1 GGDHKARGG
10 RPDGDVN
17 SAPGISIKLSALYP
31 RYEHAK
37 RARVMADLVPGVLEL
52 AQLAKSYGIGCT
64 VDAEE
69 TDRLE
74 LSLDII
80 ETVVS
85 DPSLKG
91 WEGFGIVVQ
100 AYQKRTPYTIDYLA
114 DLARRIGHKLQ
125 VRLVKGAYWD
135 AEIKRAQIEGLA
147 GYPVFTRKQNTDV
160 SYIACAKRLFGHS
173 DAI

>member
-1 GGDHKARGG
+1 LARGG
-10 RPDGDVN
+10 KADGDVTA
-17 SAPGISIKLSALYP
+17 SHGISIKLSALYP

-37 RARVMADLVPGVLEL
+37 RERVLRDLVPGVLEL

-80 ETVVS
+80 EAVVS

-100 AYQKRTPYTIDYLA
+100 AYQKR
-114 DLARRIGHKLQ
+114 
-125 VRLVKGAYWD
+125 
-135 AEIKRAQIEGLA
+135 
-147 GYPVFTRKQNTDV
+147 
-160 SYIACAKRLFGHS
+160 
-173 DAI
+173 